1 MTIFEDI
8 KSDIESNGGHITKVE
23 VYDDTVD
30 ITYIDSDGNT
40 ITKMYSI
47 TINDDGSEDWKEV
60 S

>member
-23 VYDDTVD
+23 IYDESAD
-30 ITYIDSDGNT
+30 ITYIDGDGNT
-40 ITKMYSI
+40 VTKMYSI
-47 TINDDGSEDWKEV
+47 IVNDDGSEDWKEV